1 MTLEL
6 VGWPIPSCSVNE
18 IFDPERV
25 DEFYDLPNEAQKDT
39 LTRNKATNYGVVRPE
54 LLDRLY
60 ELMYHQRLH
69 ESDES
74 KWQYRILPLKEV
86 VGYETRVDGKTYL
99 KLRNTLNGDIALS
112 DAAFDL
118 IIVATGYVR
127 NAHESMLRSTK
138 DLLKTG
144 KYDIGRDYKIKY
156 RRDAVADNSGIWLQG
171 CCQDSHGV
179 SRPKSHHH
187 SAEYCSHFGLA

>member
-1 MTLEL
+1 M
-6 VGWPIPSCSVNE
+6 N
-18 IFDPERV
+18 
-25 DEFYDLPNEAQKDT
+25 EFYDLPNEAQKDT
-39 LTRNKATNYGVVRPE
+39 LTKNKATNYGVVRPE

-74 KWQYRILPLKEV
+74 KWQHGILPRKEV
-86 VGYETRVDGKTYL
+86 VGYETRNDGKICL
-99 KLRNTLNGDIALS
+99 KLKNTLNGDIDLS
-112 DAAFDL
+112 DAPFDL
-118 IIVATGYVR
+118 IIVATGYIR

-138 DLLKTG
+138 DLKTG

-156 RRDAVADNSGIWLQG
+156 RRDAVADNCGIWLQG

-179 SRPKSHHH
+179 SLPKPHHH
-187 SAEYCSHFGLA
+187 NAKYCSHFGPA